1 MTQFDKT
8 VRVTGVMDYLSQA
21 GLKSPRVYFNSVVT
35 GCETNGCF
43 EDSLASGMFRKVVD
57 SNVGMHNS
65 VL

>member
-35 GCETNGCF
+35 GCETN
-43 EDSLASGMFRKVVD
+43 EDSLASGMLRKVVD
-57 SNVGMHNS
+57 SNVRMHNS